1 MRWIWI
7 KGDPPLPE
15 SILQIQAERIPE
27 GHGTRPQTRPEGL
40 RLCFDP
46 ITALRPCAPG
56 AAISDCACRPRQSY
70 RISGEN
76 DRLHPSNQFG
86 SITGER
92 HEKAV
97 RRQANVRVKA
107 KSAEERR
114 GALTPEHASLSDDG
128 PASASSRK
136 GSALDADVRT
146 ADRLFGPSVG
156 RGRSMRA
163 GRPPPTVRPNR
174 HFNLKERFG
183 CRFAADAAIGDRRHN
198 RLLQLAAAGT
208 ASSGSTGRAGCR
220 CGVRPRPLER
230 LPREA

>member
-1 MRWIWI
+1 MVGATRLTLMAERLAFVSISARPARTGGGAGRERSEVWWIWI

-97 RRQANVRVKA
+97 RSQANVRVKA
-107 KSAEERR
+107 KSAEERLPR
-114 GALTPEHASLSDDG
+114 NMLP
-128 PASASSRK
+128 SRM
-136 GSALDADVRT
+136 T
-146 ADRLFGPSVG
+146 ARPL
-156 RGRSMRA
+156 
-163 GRPPPTVRPNR
+163 RPPG
-174 HFNLKERFG
+174 K
-183 CRFAADAAIGDRRHN
+183 DRRWMRTCG
-198 RLLQLAAAGT
+198 RLIGFSDRAWGAAA
-208 ASSGSTGRAGCR
+208 R
-220 CGVRPRPLER
+220 
-230 LPREA
+230 

>member
-1 MRWIWI
+1 M
-7 KGDPPLPE
+7 PE

-97 RRQANVRVKA
+97 RSQANVRVKA

-128 PASASSRK
+128 PAPASSRK

-220 CGVRPRPLER
+220 CGVRPPPLER